1 MTGRLPREVATVR
14 PMDCG
19 AKSSPSQQGAR
30 AVDDQT
36 EYSDEAPAVKRPRAD
51 RTYVARLDFM
61 TQMHLLRLDG
71 ATPAVMV
78 DPFGE
83 ERIRV
88 GTMSVPVLE
97 TITEALRLLV
107 AARESAPERRRTDDL
122 P

>member
-1 MTGRLPREVATVR
+1 M
-14 PMDCG
+14 
-19 AKSSPSQQGAR
+19 
-30 AVDDQT
+30 DDQT

-83 ERIRV
+83 ERVRL
-88 GTMSVPVLE
+88 GTVSVPVLE

>member
-1 MTGRLPREVATVR
+1 
-14 PMDCG
+14 
-19 AKSSPSQQGAR
+19 
-30 AVDDQT
+30 VDDQT